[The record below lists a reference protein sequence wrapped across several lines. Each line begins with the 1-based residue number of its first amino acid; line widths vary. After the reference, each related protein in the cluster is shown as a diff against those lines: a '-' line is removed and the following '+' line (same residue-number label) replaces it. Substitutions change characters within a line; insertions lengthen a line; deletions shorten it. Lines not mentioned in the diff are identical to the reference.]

1 MAILIVVAGLS
12 AVGASPAAAQQG
24 PPPDVP
30 QGPPTDVPEGPPTD
44 VPEGPPT
51 DVPQGP
57 PTDLPGPDDPPEP
70 PGDDGGGGGGES
82 PEPPGDGGGGGGES
96 PEPPGDGGGGGGES
110 PEPPGDDGGGGG
122 SPVETPSAGGRSGSG
137 RGGSGGGGSGG
148 GGSGAV
154 EGSGSESCPCA
165 APATGYPVNG
175 DYGKRPVEDGAPGA
189 ASSDAGAGLAAS
201 RSDGW
206 SDSGANGAAEGVLA
220 AGVLGDDAL
229 EQPTAD
235 RALLGEDWAATS
247 VLSVAVLALAG
258 LGLLVFIAGGVRG
271 WLRDQGYR

>member
-30 QGPPTDVPEGPPTD
+30 QGPPP
-44 VPEGPPT
+44 

-57 PTDLPGPDDPPEP
+57 PPDVPQGPPPDLPGPDDPPEP
-70 PGDDGGGGGGES
+70 PGD
-82 PEPPGDGGGGGGES
+82 
-96 PEPPGDGGGGGGES
+96 DGGGGGGES

-137 RGGSGGGGSGG
+137 GGGSGGGGSGG
-148 GGSGAV
+148 GGSGAG

-189 ASSDAGAGLAAS
+189 ASGDAGAVLAAS
-201 RSDGW
+201 RSDGS

-220 AGVLGDDAL
+220 AGVFGDHAL
-229 EQPTAD
+229 EQPAAD

-247 VLSVAVLALAG
+247 LLSVAVLALAG
-258 LGLLVFIAGGVRG
+258 LGVLVGIADGVRG
-271 WLRDQGYR
+271 WLRDQG